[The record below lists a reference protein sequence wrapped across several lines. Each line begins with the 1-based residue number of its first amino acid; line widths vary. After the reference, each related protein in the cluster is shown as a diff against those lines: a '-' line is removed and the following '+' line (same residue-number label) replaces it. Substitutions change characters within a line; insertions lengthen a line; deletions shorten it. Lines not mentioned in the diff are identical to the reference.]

1 MQARNNRKSELKGRT
16 TDKRHLRDFVF
27 SCILI
32 ANRAYA
38 LTARTIAAH
47 AATSFSG
54 LNWENGRKKAM
65 RQDGTRVKNVDPMYT
80 IMPYVLKY
88 RYDAMNMIE
97 LDIPVAPMQA
107 YLNTKRKE
115 GYRYSHMGVVLAAYL
130 RAAAEF
136 PALNRFIVNKRIYQR
151 NEFSVA
157 MVVLKPGEHD
167 GTMNKMYFQLDD
179 DIESVHQKI
188 DAYVTQNRAQ
198 GDTNATDKLM
208 TTLLSF
214 PGLVN
219 VGVGLFKIMDRFGL
233 LPKSLI
239 QASPFHASLTI
250 SNLASIRTNHIFHH
264 LYEFGTTSV
273 FVTLGNMRE
282 VPKSVRGEIVHER
295 CLPMGVV
302 LDERI
307 CSGSYYAAFFA
318 RFKQYML
325 NPALLEGAPTVINTR
340 F

>member
-1 MQARNNRKSELKGRT
+1 M
-16 TDKRHLRDFVF
+16 
-27 SCILI
+27 
-32 ANRAYA
+32 YA
-38 LTARTIAAH
+38 
-47 AATSFSG
+47 
-54 LNWENGRKKAM
+54 
-65 RQDGTRVKNVDPMYT
+65 

-97 LDIPVAPMQA
+97 LDIPVEPMQQ
-107 YLNTKRKE
+107 YLNAKRKE
-115 GYRYSHMGVVLAAYL
+115 GHRYSHMGVVLAAYL
-130 RAAAEF
+130 RAAAEY
-136 PALNRFIVNKRIYQR
+136 PSVNRFIANKRIYQR

-167 GTMNKMYFQLDD
+167 GTMNKMYFEMAD
-179 DIESVHQKI
+179 DIETVHEKI
-188 DAYVTQNRAQ
+188 DAYVTQNRGA
-198 GDTNATDKLM
+198 GDTNATDRLM
-208 TTLLSF
+208 TTLLSI

-219 VGVGLFKIMDRFGL
+219 VGVGLFKLLDRYGL

-239 QASPFHASLTI
+239 KASPFHASLTI

-264 LYEFGTTSV
+264 TYEFGTTSI

-282 VPKSVRGEIVHER
+282 VAKRVRGEIVYER

-302 LDERI
+302 MDERI
-307 CSGSYYAAFFA
+307 CSGSYFASFFT

-325 NPALLEGAPTVINTR
+325 DPSQLEGPPTVVNTT